1 MAVEH
6 VDEEEVAEATPVKS
20 DGKGG
25 KKAAKKPVQQA
36 SEGEAAEAS
45 PVKGKGKGK
54 NLVKKSTGPAAKRA
68 KKRGNK
74 EVVIMEDADA
84 EETGSGGATEGTK
97 RKRTDDDE
105 DNEGT
110 DGDENANIENE
121 VTFDLLGGQ
130 VDGVFET

>member
-1 MAVEH
+1 MP
-6 VDEEEVAEATPVKS
+6 EATPVKS

-25 KKAAKKPVQQA
+25 KRAAKQTVQQA

-54 NLVKKSTGPAAKRA
+54 SLVKKSTGPAAKRA

-74 EVVIMEDADA
+74 EVIIMEDAGV
-84 EETGSGGATEGTK
+84 EEIGSGGATEGNK

-105 DNEGT
+105 DTEGT

-121 VTFDLLGGQ
+121 VSFDLLGGQ
-130 VDGVFET
+130 VDGVFEI